1 MMKRLTFALIFLL
14 LIGACKP
21 KPQPFSATPY
31 NIDIPFRFPTKLNI
45 PDDNPMT
52 EEGVAL
58 GRCLFYDGR
67 LSGRVEAENQM
78 SCSSCHH
85 QEKNFKS
92 GGMLGFSGETTSHAV
107 MPLTNVVWNN
117 YGYGWNGGE
126 SSIEEIVYNAVSSP
140 YEIGSDTNR
149 VKALLQATEGYP
161 EMFYKAFGSSEITF
175 VNVEKAIAQFVRSLV
190 SGNSRFDQYL
200 RGEVQLTPQEL
211 NGYVLFITEEG
222 ADCFHCHGGGGNPLF
237 TTNQCTNN
245 GLDSIFA
252 DPLDR
257 SSVTGLA
264 SDKGS
269 YKVPSLRN
277 VEVSAPYMH
286 DGRFSTLDEVID
298 FYSENVHNSPQISP
312 LMHHVM
318 QGGVHLTPSEK
329 TDLKAFLLTL
339 TDTTFLNN
347 PQFSKPAF
355 PDER

>member
-1 MMKRLTFALIFLL
+1 MKRLSNALILLFLL
-14 LIGACKP
+14 GACTP
-21 KPQPFSATPY
+21 KPEPFSATPY
-31 NIDIPFRFPTKLNI
+31 DIDIPFRFPTQLNI

-67 LSGRVEAENQM
+67 LSGWLEAETQM
-78 SCSSCHH
+78 SCASCHH
-85 QEKNFKS
+85 QERNFKS
-92 GGMLGFSGETTSHAV
+92 GGMQGFSGETSSHAV

-117 YGYGWNGGE
+117 YGYGWNGGKT
-126 SSIEEIVYNAVSSP
+126 SIEEIVCDAVCSP
-140 YEIGSDTNR
+140 HEIGSDTNR

-161 EMFYKAFGSSEITF
+161 EMFYRAFGSSEITF

-237 TTNQCTNN
+237 TTNQCVNN
-245 GLDSIFA
+245 GLDSAFV
-252 DPLDR
+252 DPSDR
-257 SSVTGLA
+257 SSVTGQA
-264 SDKGS
+264 CDKGS

-277 VEVSAPYMH
+277 VEAGAPYMH

-298 FYSENVHNSPQISP
+298 FYSENVHNSAQISP

-318 QGGVHLTPSEK
+318 QGGVQLTPTEK
-329 TDLKAFLLTL
+329 ADLKAFLFAL
-339 TDTTFLNN
+339 TDTAFLNDSK
-347 PQFSKPAF
+347 FSKPVF